1 MKKLAA
7 VIVCVLFNGFI
18 SISQKNEWRDKPEI
32 QLFLLK
38 IDSVLEAKYGH
49 SMEPFAEFEA
59 GALNY
64 VKNEAGLPGGTDDYI
79 YNEAYAHSCATLPY
93 PFNEMPQSYF
103 LEDAAEK
110 EDNAKINSFME
121 LLDPDKYW
129 VSYYE
134 IEGKYYY
141 VLCLGVDRE
150 KTYREMGFGSNPK

>member
-18 SISQKNEWRDKPEI
+18 AISQKNEWRDKPEI
-32 QLFLLK
+32 QVFLLK
-38 IDSVLEAKYGH
+38 IDSVLEAKFGH
-49 SMEPFAEFEA
+49 PMEPFAEFEA

-64 VKNEAGLPGGTDDYI
+64 VKKTGNLPGGTDEYI
-79 YNEAYAHSCATLPY
+79 YNEAYAHFCAFLPI
-93 PFNEMPQSYF
+93 PFNEMPQSFF
-103 LEDAAEK
+103 LEDAAETHPEFK
-110 EDNAKINSFME
+110 SFME
-121 LLDPDKYW
+121 QLNPDKYW

-150 KTYREMGFGSNPK
+150 KTYSEMGFGSNPK